1 MLTCAHS
8 DYPNIDITG
17 PTPTEGGIPVI
28 WVYVKLQAAWGY
40 PWIEKSFV
48 RCGAVKPGPF
58 ETTCL
63 EDLMETRNKA
73 LFDDRGFTAVEGY
86 VRVDLTH
93 NVAEIIVSIGSIGKA
108 PSHMWHFWLQ
118 LRFSFSVT
126 IRTFLLICY
135 VS

>member
-8 DYPNIDITG
+8 DDPNIDITG
-17 PTPTEGGIPVI
+17 PTPTEGGIPVT

-48 RCGAVKPGPF
+48 RCGAVNPGPF
-58 ETTCL
+58 EKTCL
-63 EDLMETRNKA
+63 ADLMDTRNKA

-93 NVAEIIVSIGSIGKA
+93 NVAEIIVSIGSIGKVRTCGI
-108 PSHMWHFWLQ
+108 FLLQ
-118 LRFSFSVT
+118 LRFCFSVT